1 MVAFLI
7 FVFTTDAWLLLV
19 RAAVGLYNT
28 NATKLR
34 VGDFAPP
41 NVIAFDTAQRM
52 FITAYYVSLTHDF
65 EPFVG
70 LKRRASRAH
79 RIA

>member
-19 RAAVGLYNT
+19 RAADGLYNT

-41 NVIAFDTAQRM
+41 NVIAFDTAQRV
-52 FITAYYVSLTHDF
+52 FLTAYYVSLTYDF
-65 EPFVG
+65 EPITG
-70 LKRRASRAH
+70 LKRRVSCAH

>member
-19 RAAVGLYNT
+19 RAAGGLYNT

-41 NVIAFDTAQRM
+41 NVIAFDTAQRVFM
-52 FITAYYVSLTHDF
+52 TAYYVSLTYDF
-65 EPFVG
+65 EPFTGV
-70 LKRRASRAH
+70 KRRVSCAH